1 MKYIYAILIS
11 LILAAPALG
20 DQGLTLPNP
29 KLTPGAVN
37 PEATKEVICVRG
49 YTAGDDANGE
59 PVRNVSAATKRKVFE
74 LYKVNPASDK
84 FEIDHLISLQLGGSN
99 DITNLWPESYT
110 TKPLN
115 ARVKD
120 GLENTLHALICN
132 GKISLATAQHD
143 IATDWISAYKK
154 YVGPLPK

>member
-1 MKYIYAILIS
+1 MKHLIALLFITLYI
-11 LILAAPALG
+11 PAFA
-20 DQGLTLPNP
+20 DQLLLPNQ

-37 PEATKEVICVRG
+37 PIATTEVICVRG
-49 YTAGDDANGE
+49 YTAGDDPNGE

-74 LYKVNPASDK
+74 LYKIDPTSDK
-84 FEIDHLISLQLGGSN
+84 FEVDHLISLQLGGSN
-99 DITNLWPESYT
+99 DITNLWPQSYT

-120 GLENTLHALICN
+120 GLENTLHSLICK
-132 GKISLATAQHD
+132 GKVSLKTAQYD
-143 IATDWISAYKK
+143 ISTNWIEAYKK